1 MNMIK
6 SATRLVLAVAIL
18 LTATASNAVA
28 QIDNRNGNQFDQFNQ
43 MSPDGNISQRSS
55 RNMADSLG
63 TDKEIPKGIK
73 VWTVDQRFGDRRQ
86 AELDTMSYMYPNTIF
101 TTGLRGEYNTT
112 GNLGAPRINRIF
124 INRAE
129 TDQFLFTQPY
139 DYIVSP
145 VDQFHFTNTLSPFTN
160 LDYNTAGNRTN
171 GEDHFK
177 AKFAVNA
184 GKRLGVGFNV
194 DYLYGRGFY
203 SSQSTSHFKYLM
215 YGSYIGDRYQAHLI
229 FSTISQKVTE
239 NGGITNDEYIKHP
252 ESFDDN
258 YATNEIPTVLERNWN
273 RNNNLHVFLTHRY
286 NLGFSRKVKMSKEEI
301 EARKFAMASQ
311 KENQAQKDLEEAR
324 RKAKREG
331 REFDEKKFKKQ
342 TFSGRPDNARVV
354 NTSAPTDSTSTKAP
368 SERIAVNG
376 KAAADSLRALEAKAA
391 QDTMWMKNEYV
402 PVTSFIHT
410 MKFDTYRRIYQAY
423 ETPKDFY
430 ADTFNPAGNYPGDSI
445 YDKTTHYRVQNTF
458 AISLLEGFNKW
469 AKAGLKAF
477 VTSDLR
483 HFTLPTET
491 EIAKAYNEHNL
502 SIGGQLIK
510 SQGKTLHY
518 DATLETWLTGKDA
531 GQMKI
536 DADADVNFALFGDT
550 VRLQA
555 SGFFHRLSPTF
566 YYRHYHSKHFW
577 WDNDD
582 MSKIIHTRI
591 EGKFGYEKTKTT
603 VRVAFDN
610 IKNHTFFA
618 MGYNVTDDFGR
629 TGNTLSVVQKSG
641 AISLLT
647 LELQQ
652 KLKLGPLHWDNVIT
666 YQKSSDDMA
675 LPVPDLNIY
684 TNLFLRF
691 KIARVLKCDF
701 GADARFFTKY
711 YAPDYSPALGQY
723 AVQTGNNRTEVGN
736 YPIVNVYANFHL
748 QRTRFFV
755 MMSHINAG
763 QGKPDYFLAPHY
775 PLNQRIFRFGVSW
788 NFYN

>member
-1 MNMIK
+1 MIK

-203 SSQSTSHFKYLM
+203 SNQSTSHFKYLM

-723 AVQTGNNRTEVGN
+723 AVQTGENRTEVGN

>member
-1 MNMIK
+1 MIK

-129 TDQFLFTQPY
+129 ADQFLFTQPY

-194 DYLYGRGFY
+194 DYMYGRGFY

-229 FSTISQKVTE
+229 FSTITQKVTE

-311 KENQAQKDLEEAR
+311 KENQAQKDLDEAR

-555 SGFFHRLSPTF
+555 SGFFHRLNPTF

-582 MSKIIHTRI
+582 MSKIIHTRV

-723 AVQTGNNRTEVGN
+723 AVQTGENRTEVGN

>member
-1 MNMIK
+1 MIK

-184 GKRLGVGFNV
+184 GKGLGVGNQG
-194 DYLYGRGFY
+194 DNMYGRGLY
-203 SSQSTSHFKYLM
+203 SSQSTAHFKSLM

-229 FSTISQKVTE
+229 FSTLTQKVTE

-286 NLGFSRKVKMSKEEI
+286 NLGFNRKVKMSKEEI

-376 KAAADSLRALEAKAA
+376 KAAADSLNALEAKAA

-531 GQMKI
+531 GQLKI

-555 SGFFHRLSPTF
+555 SGFFHRLNPTF

-666 YQKSSDDMA
+666 YQKSSDDVA

-723 AVQTGNNRTEVGN
+723 AVQTGENRTEVGN

>member
-1 MNMIK
+1 MIK

-229 FSTISQKVTE
+229 FSTITQKVTE

-273 RNNNLHVFLTHRY
+273 RNNNLHVFLTHRF
-286 NLGFSRKVKMSKEEI
+286 NLGFNRKVKMSKEEI

-502 SIGGQLIK
+502 SIGAQLIK

-723 AVQTGNNRTEVGN
+723 AVQTGENRTEVGN

>member
-1 MNMIK
+1 MIK

-229 FSTISQKVTE
+229 FSTITQKVTE

-273 RNNNLHVFLTHRY
+273 RNNNLHVFITHRY

-555 SGFFHRLSPTF
+555 SGFFHRLNPTF

-711 YAPDYSPALGQY
+711 YAPDYNPALGQY
-723 AVQTGNNRTEVGN
+723 AVQTGDNRTEVGN

>member
-1 MNMIK
+1 MIK

-194 DYLYGRGFY
+194 DYMYGRGFY

-229 FSTISQKVTE
+229 FSTLTQKVTE

-286 NLGFSRKVKMSKEEI
+286 NLGFNRKVKMSKEEI

-376 KAAADSLRALEAKAA
+376 KAAADSLNALEAKAA

-491 EIAKAYNEHNL
+491 KIAKAYNEHNL

-536 DADADVNFALFGDT
+536 DADADINFALFGDT

-555 SGFFHRLSPTF
+555 SGFFHRLNPTF

-647 LELQQ
+647 FELQQ

-723 AVQTGNNRTEVGN
+723 AVQTGEHRTEVGN

>member
-1 MNMIK
+1 MIK

-139 DYIVSP
+139 DYIVSL

-194 DYLYGRGFY
+194 DYMYGRGFY

-229 FSTISQKVTE
+229 FSTLTQKVTE

-286 NLGFSRKVKMSKEEI
+286 NLGFNRKVKMSKEEI

-376 KAAADSLRALEAKAA
+376 KAAADSLNALEAKAA

-536 DADADVNFALFGDT
+536 DADADINFALFGDT

-555 SGFFHRLSPTF
+555 SGFFHRLNPTF

-666 YQKSSDDMA
+666 YQKSSDDVA
-675 LPVPDLNIY
+675 LPAPDLDIY

-723 AVQTGNNRTEVGN
+723 AVQTGENRTEVGN

>member
-1 MNMIK
+1 MIK

-43 MSPDGNISQRSS
+43 MSPDGNINQRSS

-73 VWTVDQRFGDRRQ
+73 VWTVDQRFGDHRQ

-229 FSTISQKVTE
+229 FSTITQKVTE

-273 RNNNLHVFLTHRY
+273 RNNNLHVFLTHRF
-286 NLGFSRKVKMSKEEI
+286 NLGFNRKVKMSKEEI

-502 SIGGQLIK
+502 SIGAQLIK

>member
-1 MNMIK
+1 MIK

-229 FSTISQKVTE
+229 FSTITQKVTE

-273 RNNNLHVFLTHRY
+273 RNNNLHVFLTHRF
-286 NLGFSRKVKMSKEEI
+286 NLGFNRKVKMSKEEI

-502 SIGGQLIK
+502 SIGAQLIK

>member
-1 MNMIK
+1 MIK

-194 DYLYGRGFY
+194 DYMYGRGFY

-229 FSTISQKVTE
+229 FSTITQKVTE

-273 RNNNLHVFLTHRY
+273 RNNNLHVFLTHRF

-376 KAAADSLRALEAKAA
+376 KAAADSLRAIEAKAA

-536 DADADVNFALFGDT
+536 DADADVNFAIFGDT

-555 SGFFHRLSPTF
+555 SGFFHRLNPTF

-723 AVQTGNNRTEVGN
+723 AVQTGENRTEVGN

>member
-1 MNMIK
+1 MIK

-273 RNNNLHVFLTHRY
+273 RNNNLHVFLTHRF

-311 KENQAQKDLEEAR
+311 KENQAQKDLKEAR

-555 SGFFHRLSPTF
+555 SGFFHRLNPTF

-723 AVQTGNNRTEVGN
+723 AVQTGENRTEVGN

>member
-1 MNMIK
+1 MIK

-73 VWTVDQRFGDRRQ
+73 VWTVDQRFGDRHQ

-229 FSTISQKVTE
+229 FSTITQKVTE

-273 RNNNLHVFLTHRY
+273 RNNNLHVFLTHRF
-286 NLGFSRKVKMSKEEI
+286 NLGFNRKVKMSKEEI

-555 SGFFHRLSPTF
+555 SGFFHRLNPTF

-723 AVQTGNNRTEVGN
+723 AVQTGDNRTEVGN

>member
-1 MNMIK
+1 MIK

-229 FSTISQKVTE
+229 FSTITQKVTE

-342 TFSGRPDNARVV
+342 TFSGRPNNARVV
-354 NTSAPTDSTSTKAP
+354 NTSVPTDSTSTKAP

-376 KAAADSLRALEAKAA
+376 KAAADSLNALEAKAA

-555 SGFFHRLSPTF
+555 SGFFHRLNPTF

-723 AVQTGNNRTEVGN
+723 AVQTSNNRTEVGN

>member
-1 MNMIK
+1 MIK

-194 DYLYGRGFY
+194 DYMYGRGFY

-229 FSTISQKVTE
+229 FSTLTQKVTE

-286 NLGFSRKVKMSKEEI
+286 NLGFNRKVKMSKEEI

-354 NTSAPTDSTSTKAP
+354 NTSVPTDSTSTKAP

-376 KAAADSLRALEAKAA
+376 KAAADSLNALEAKAA

-445 YDKTTHYRVQNTF
+445 YDKTTHYRIQNTF

-536 DADADVNFALFGDT
+536 DADADINFALFGDT

-555 SGFFHRLSPTF
+555 SGFFHRLNPTF

-723 AVQTGNNRTEVGN
+723 AVQTGEHRTEVGN

>member
-1 MNMIK
+1 MIK

-229 FSTISQKVTE
+229 FSTITQKVTE

-354 NTSAPTDSTSTKAP
+354 NTSAPIDSTSTKAP

-566 YYRHYHSKHFW
+566 YYRHYHSKHFC

-723 AVQTGNNRTEVGN
+723 AVQTGENRTEVGN